1 MIQIPLIIYF
11 VESVMHCLL
20 ELATG
25 MFLCFCKRLYS
36 LQYFEIV
43 IAVEQIEILTAVQ
56 RTE

>member
-1 MIQIPLIIYF
+1 MIHIPLIF
-11 VESVMHCLL
+11 FFFESVMHCLL

-25 MFLCFCKRLYS
+25 IFLSFCKRRYS

-43 IAVEQIEILTAVQ
+43 IAVEQIEILFAIE